1 MLGRTNAMNRGKAEG
16 LYVWARHYYTP
27 EETITNPTFV
37 GVEPILNSAY
47 DRIKIEDESF
57 DITRISDFK
66 TFFNGF
72 NSTDGRML
80 YIENDVLKWYKP
92 RVAQII
98 STFNTSLKLLLTK
111 TTTTTLKEERYTYV
125 FSGTKTLKPVIGN
138 IKDYVIDDDPSA
150 YPNGGTKDGYYYE
163 LLASA
168 PSTNAMSL
176 SDNALAVVQQ
186 DYRNQI
192 ITEVNT

>member
-1 MLGRTNAMNRGKAEG
+1 
-16 LYVWARHYYTP
+16 
-27 EETITNPTFV
+27 
-37 GVEPILNSAY
+37 
-47 DRIKIEDESF
+47 
-57 DITRISDFK
+57 
-66 TFFNGF
+66 
-72 NSTDGRML
+72 ML

-92 RVAQII
+92 RAAQTI